1 MTHKT
6 FLLALAAF
14 GFVEAGAAHAYETTL
29 QVMVDPNRMGQ
40 CGDNFFATGGSDTY
54 RVARILADGKPLG
67 EYDLAQQSDC
77 TKVLEYFVNLPAD
90 GKATITV
97 EVGGYSMAAPVS
109 AADRNR
115 VYAVKFFV
123 DTIFGELTEDFAA
136 ARPVGTEAAPVEDGT
151 YANTLNIRVAPNRQW
166 QCGDAFF
173 STGGQVRYEFA
184 TIAVDGEFLIK
195 YDFAKPEDCARVTT
209 VTKML
214 PDGGTSIVSVE
225 VGGYTMN
232 ADITARD
239 WARGYWIN
247 FFVDQ
252 AWGEVIAA
260 DQ

>member
-14 GFVEAGAAHAYETTL
+14 GFVEAGAAHAYEPRL

-77 TKVLEYFVNLPAD
+77 TKVLEYFVDLPAD

-136 ARPVGTEAAPVEDGT
+136 AFARALASGTGAVLDLDISPEALTPRQ
-151 YANTLNIRVAPNRQW
+151 TLSQMRAA
-166 QCGDAFF
+166 AFP
-173 STGGQVRYEFA
+173 T
-184 TIAVDGEFLIK
+184 
-195 YDFAKPEDCARVTT
+195 P
-209 VTKML
+209 
-214 PDGGTSIVSVE
+214 
-225 VGGYTMN
+225 
-232 ADITARD
+232 
-239 WARGYWIN
+239 
-247 FFVDQ
+247 
-252 AWGEVIAA
+252 
-260 DQ
+260 